1 MSLSNNTQQRLL
13 EVNFPLLEIN
23 TDAEIEMSG
32 KMASK
37 EQRRR
42 LLDAINMSHVHEK
55 VKYIT
60 PVRIH
65 NIHYYPARI
74 PTSGAR
80 AITLAAVLST
90 DVDLETF
97 KKAVG
102 FEELKEHVKLR
113 NELAPLYM
121 VNPDRELIRKLVNA
135 DPKSITILDPMAGGG
150 SIPLEALRLGFR
162 TITGD
167 SNPVSYLLL
176 RATIEFPAKY
186 GKKLFELVLEE
197 SKKLIEYAKNE
208 LSKYYLDDIRRLIY
222 VLGARHTCGGVVP
235 LVKDPLLSRDKG
247 IYYKFE
253 AIPNKE
259 VRARL
264 VNERPPPVATC
275 PHCKAPISVDAL
287 RKEWV
292 RRHRELID
300 KLLSGDDKAA
310 EEVRDIYIPVAVQ
323 IRGGYREV
331 TQDDMNLLVK
341 AAQDLA
347 KLAINGDVLYALP
360 TSEIPMDNEVFREVR
375 DYGLIHWHY
384 LFNPR
389 QLLILYKLIKYV
401 RERGVDLVKKHG
413 ELGAAVVLYL
423 ALAISKTFNYNSILV
438 QWHSS
443 REVIGALVG
452 SQYALSKKA
461 SLGYDFVESNVLS
474 VDMPWAFETNIAESG
489 KYYLTAGGV
498 LPVLRFLAEGLEG
511 LWRDGAD
518 AVYLWDATELSK
530 HLPAKSIDVMHVDPP
545 YYDQHDY
552 LAIMEFFWQIL
563 QRALEPALNQ
573 LFPPERIKLDWS
585 PYNSE
590 LPRGHEVRGPPP
602 SRVGGYSRF
611 GERIEAFLRES
622 HKVLK
627 YDGLLAMW
635 YTYGKLEGWE
645 ELFLRFY
652 NSGYLVTRAWQVWS
666 QSPQRRVAI
675 ETSAFFTSILIVAR
689 PGAEK
694 RMLING
700 YDDPRLIGAIYEAS
714 SSSAKALLKQHG
726 LAMLKEA
733 AVMSIA
739 NGLAAV
745 TRFNMMGAADPQG
758 IKASYT
764 SMINKALSDSVNA
777 FLETLA
783 EVKGVKYASI
793 TSMDAYSRLYLFL
806 LLLSVIDKEG
816 TYRIPYDIA
825 NRLSQVIKA
834 DLKVLTAKS
843 QRGTVALKEPGDIIR
858 TVSKGLMIDAL
869 SAIFKIDNT
878 LSKSGPRSAELTI
891 REFSRDAL
899 AYAYY
904 MLELASD
911 KLRPMLKSDAETI
924 TRIVGGAL

>member
-1 MSLSNNTQQRLL
+1 MSNNTEQRLL
-13 EVNFPLLEIN
+13 EVSFPVKEVNVISMYEMANLKMIPKDIKNELTQLLGVGGMGHN
-23 TDAEIEMSG
+23 
-32 KMASK
+32 
-37 EQRRR
+37 
-42 LLDAINMSHVHEK
+42 LPK
-55 VKYIT
+55 V
-60 PVRIH
+60 H

-80 AITLAAVLST
+80 AVTLAAVLRT

-135 DPKSITILDPMAGGG
+135 DPKSITILDPMGGGG

-162 TITGD
+162 VITGD

-197 SKKLIEYAKNE
+197 SKKLIEYTKNE
-208 LSKYYLDDIRRLIY
+208 LSKYYPGDAKNIIY

-235 LVKDPLLSRDKG
+235 LVKDPQLSKDKG
-247 IYYKFE
+247 FYYKFE
-253 AIPNKE
+253 TTLDKK
-259 VRARL
+259 VKARL
-264 VNERPPPVATC
+264 VKEQPPPVAIC
-275 PHCKAPISVDAL
+275 PHCKAPISIDAL

-292 RRHRELID
+292 KRHKELID
-300 KLLSGDDKAA
+300 KLLSGDDKVA

-323 IRGGYREV
+323 VKGNYREV

-360 TSEIPMDNEVFREVR
+360 TSEMPRDNEVFEGVR
-375 DYGLIHWHY
+375 NYGLIHWHY

-389 QLLILYKLIKYV
+389 QLLVLYKLIKYV
-401 RERGVDLVKKHG
+401 RERAEDLVKKHG
-413 ELGAAVVLYL
+413 ELGAATVLYL
-423 ALAISKTFNYNSILV
+423 ALAISKTFNYNSILA

-443 REVIGALVG
+443 KEVIRDLVG

-461 SLGYDFVESNVLS
+461 SLGYDLAEGNLPNEGI
-474 VDMPWAFETNIAESG
+474 PWALEADIAESS

-530 HLPAKSIDVMHVDPP
+530 HLPAKSIDVIHVDPP

-552 LAIMEFFWQIL
+552 LRIMEFFWQIL
-563 QRALEPALNQ
+563 QRALEPVLNQ

-585 PYNSE
+585 PYISE
-590 LPRGHEVRGPPP
+590 LPRKHEIRGPPP
-602 SRVGGYSRF
+602 SGVGEYSGF
-611 GERIEAFLRES
+611 GDRIEAFLRES

-652 NSGYLVTRAWQVWS
+652 NSGYLVTRAWQIWS
-666 QSPQRRVAI
+666 QSPQRRVAL

-689 PGAEK
+689 PGTEK
-694 RMLING
+694 RMLIND

-714 SSSAKALLKQHG
+714 SSSAKALLKQYG
-726 LAMLKEA
+726 FDMLKEA

-745 TRFNMMGAADPQG
+745 TRFNVMGAAPQG
-758 IKASYT
+758 IKASYI
-764 SMINKALSDSVNA
+764 SMVNKALSGSVNA
-777 FLETLA
+777 FLEALA

-891 REFSRDAL
+891 KEFSRDAL

>member
-37 EQRRR
+37 EQRKQ
-42 LLDAINMSHVHEK
+42 LLNVINMSHVHEK

-80 AITLAAVLST
+80 AVTLAAILST

-121 VNPDRELIRKLVNA
+121 VNPDRELIRKLTNA
-135 DPKSITILDPMAGGG
+135 DPKSITILDPMGGGG

-162 TITGD
+162 AITGD

-186 GKKLFELVLEE
+186 GKRLFELALEE
-197 SKKLIEYAKNE
+197 SKKLIEYTKNE
-208 LSKYYLDDIRRLIY
+208 LSYYPGDAKNIIY
-222 VLGARHTCGGVVP
+222 VLGAHHTCGGIVP
-235 LVKDPLLSRDKG
+235 LVKDPQLSKDKG

-253 AIPNKE
+253 TTPDKE

-264 VNERPPPVATC
+264 VKEQPSPVATC

-292 RRHRELID
+292 KRHKELID
-300 KLLSGDDKAA
+300 RLLSGDGKAA

-323 IRGGYREV
+323 VKGGYREV

-375 DYGLIHWHY
+375 DNGLIHWHY

-401 RERGVDLVKKHG
+401 RERAEDLVKKHG
-413 ELGAAVVLYL
+413 ELGAATVLYL

-461 SLGYDFVESNVLS
+461 SLGYDFAEGNLPNEGI
-474 VDMPWAFETNIAESG
+474 PWALEADIAESS

-498 LPVLRFLAEGLEG
+498 LPVLRFLAESLEG

-530 HLPAKSIDVMHVDPP
+530 HLPAKSVDVMHVDPP

-552 LAIMEFFWQIL
+552 LRIMEFFWQIL
-563 QRALEPALNQ
+563 QRALEPVLNQ

-590 LPRGHEVRGPPP
+590 LPRKHEIRGPPP

-611 GERIEAFLRES
+611 GDRIEEFLREAL
-622 HKVLK
+622 KVLK

-652 NSGYLVTRAWQVWS
+652 NSGYLVTRAWQIWS
-666 QSPQRRVAI
+666 QSPQRRVAL

-689 PGAEK
+689 PGTEK
-694 RMLING
+694 RMLIND

-714 SSSAKALLKQHG
+714 SSSAKALLKQYG
-726 LAMLKEA
+726 FDMLKEA

-745 TRFNMMGAADPQG
+745 TRFNVMGADPQG
-758 IKASYT
+758 IKASYI
-764 SMINKALSDSVNA
+764 SMVNKIALSGSVNA
-777 FLETLA
+777 FLEALA
-783 EVKGVKYASI
+783 EVKGVKSASI

-843 QRGTVALKEPGDIIR
+843 QRGTVALKEPGDVIR